1 MTARRIVADVGG
13 SNVRFALNPAV
24 GALEEL
30 RSYHVR
36 DYTTFYD
43 ALDVYLGD
51 AGGVQGCNS
60 VIVGVAGPI
69 DGNSVHVTNSPW
81 HIETARI
88 EAMFGAGA
96 KAGLVNDLEAVALA
110 LPHLGEDDVRPI
122 GAAPRDPSRKKTMV
136 AVNVGTGFG
145 GATAIHTPH
154 GWIANPGEPGHM
166 TIGARTEEE
175 LALLAGEDTVEDY
188 LSGRGLPGFYTRLC
202 RQLGR
207 PDPDDVACADIFALA
222 GQDPAARRL
231 VDIFSVILGRV
242 VGDIVLAAAA
252 WGGAYLCGS
261 VVNGWLAAGGGGE
274 GFRASFET
282 KGAMTERMAGVY
294 SGVITRTDTPLFGVS
309 HLPFHDD

>member
-13 SNVRFALNPAV
+13 SNVRFALNPAY
-24 GALEEL
+24 GRLDEL
-30 RSYHVR
+30 RSYRVH

-51 AGGVQGCNS
+51 TGGIQGCNS

-69 DGNSVHVTNSPW
+69 DGNCVDVTNSPW
-81 HIETARI
+81 FIETERI
-88 EAMFGAGA
+88 EAMFGPGA

-110 LPHLGEDDVRPI
+110 LPYLGGDDLRPI
-122 GAAPRDPSRKKTMV
+122 GSAPRDPAQRKTMV

-145 GATAIHTPH
+145 GAAAIHTPH

-166 TIGARTEEE
+166 TLGARSEEE
-175 LALLAGEDTVEDY
+175 LALFAGEDTVEDY

-202 RQLGR
+202 RRLGQ
-207 PDPDDVACADIFALA
+207 PDPDHVACADIFAQA
-222 GQDPAARRL
+222 ACDPAARQL
-231 VDIFSVILGRV
+231 VDLFSVILGRV
-242 VGDIVLAAAA
+242 AGDFALSAAA

-261 VVNGWLAAGGGGE
+261 VVNGWLAAGGGE
-274 GFRASFET
+274 GFRKSFET
-282 KGAMTERMAGVY
+282 KGAMTGRMAGVY

-309 HLPFHDD
+309 HLPFHDG